1 MPQIDLKFSDKLDL
15 NFNELFTKIE
25 KTINTLDSNAGICKC
40 RAYPVKDY
48 NHDHVL
54 LVVFL
59 MQKPHR
65 DKAFMENMLKELDS
79 TLKPYVPKDYS
90 CSIELK
96 FLSDYYLSYIA

>member
-48 NHDHVL
+48 NHDHIYTYIY
-54 LVVFL
+54 L

-79 TLKPYVPKDYS
+79 ILNHMSRK
-90 CSIELK
+90 IIL
-96 FLSDYYLSYIA
+96 AQ